1 MAKDIEIQRKRLGG
15 NFVVA
20 RAIGSKKERNHIR
33 SMLPDCIFI
42 ILSMTKES
50 QMKRLL
56 LRHGEDESAKKVV
69 KWLNDIHK
77 HFEPPAMRSFLFRT
91 LTVTV
96 KHLTTYLYTGIGNIL
111 PLPLP
116 NHLDTLRV
124 ERLCSIW
131 V

>member
-56 LRHGEDESAKKVV
+56 SRHGEDESGKGVV
-69 KWLNDIHK
+69 KFLNDIHK
-77 HFEPPAMRSFLFRT
+77 YFEPPEESEEN
-91 LTVTV
+91 
-96 KHLTTYLYTGIGNIL
+96 TYNIDITEDMTPRDVMNIAL
-111 PLPLP
+111 EI
-116 NHLDTLRV
+116 LDSRNN
-124 ERLCSIW
+124 
-131 V
+131 